1 MLSHCRDAVHKTYDN
16 GTHRSGPMMQI
27 SVVGTKQEEV
37 GGYFPEFLD
46 MVEQDPFLK
55 YVMPWGDM
63 SLVAGM
69 PRSRSNDGP
78 ILWARPGEQMIPTA
92 DMPKSPFKK
101 RR

>member
-1 MLSHCRDAVHKTYDN
+1 ML
-16 GTHRSGPMMQI
+16 QI

-37 GGYFPEFLD
+37 GGYFPDFLD
-46 MVEQDPFLK
+46 MMERSPFLK
-55 YVMPWGDM
+55 YAMPWGDI
-63 SLVAGM
+63 SLVKGL

-101 RR
+101 RRSVSYNSTGKRGVFFVVN